1 MRTES
6 QAKLRYFFKNIT
18 NIDGSRRWFEREY
31 ETASE
36 AFKYAEIY
44 EGKGCVVEVQW
55 RLSKTASEDI

>member
-1 MRTES
+1 MRSES

-18 NIDGSRRWFEREY
+18 NIDGSRGWFERDCG
-31 ETASE
+31 TASE

-44 EGKGCVVEVQW
+44 EGKGCVVEVSW